1 MNTRNTKTSKTSK
14 TSKSEK
20 MIQIKHKLKKL
31 YNKAKEQRPRTIL
44 IPFIHPAYF
53 IEKRYIENK
62 QFEKKIRDLQTK
74 HKLQQYN
81 VDPLFQLIFLKEKK

>member
-1 MNTRNTKTSKTSK
+1 MDKIKQRLRNSYK
-14 TSKSEK
+14 
-20 MIQIKHKLKKL
+20 
-31 YNKAKEQRPRTIL
+31 KAKQQRPRIMI

-62 QFEKKIRDLQTK
+62 QFKKNIRELQNK

>member
-1 MNTRNTKTSKTSK
+1 MNTKHSKL
-14 TSKSEK
+14 EK
-20 MIQIKHKLKKL
+20 INKIKHKLRKS

-62 QFEKKIRDLQTK
+62 QFEKKIRDLQNK